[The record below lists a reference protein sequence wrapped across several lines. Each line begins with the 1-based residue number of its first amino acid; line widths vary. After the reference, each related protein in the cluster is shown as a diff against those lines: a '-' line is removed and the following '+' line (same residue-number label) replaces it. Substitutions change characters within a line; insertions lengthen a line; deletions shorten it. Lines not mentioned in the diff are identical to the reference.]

1 MHVPT
6 YLLAL
11 HNFRPLFNSPPLKMA
26 INMQRHYMSKIVIWE
41 DNKNFVLTSEGIFSF
56 TDLIKNRIYTPSKR
70 FKVNPKKITFNELFI
85 LFTHTS
91 EGSKIEKMKSMLLYV
106 RLKND
111 VFLISFPSPLYR
123 GNTLSLTNVVTYP
136 HCFLVAYKRLW
147 MFACLGWNVGF
158 KKTQIYRQSPVKK
171 TSQ

>member
-26 INMQRHYMSKIVIWE
+26 INMQSHDMTKIVIWE

-123 GNTLSLTNVVTYP
+123 GNTLSLTNVIHYLSSL
-136 HCFLVAYKRLW
+136 FLSCIQKAMDVRLSW
-147 MFACLGWNVGF
+147 LERRIQKN
-158 KKTQIYRQSPVKK
+158 PDL
-171 TSQ
+171 